1 MEFKPASMD
10 DAALLLKWR
19 NDPLTRSMSV
29 ATEEIDWE
37 SHIEW
42 LTGKISRNDSDI
54 YVVHHKDLPIASI
67 RCEQKEGYSEISWV
81 MAPEHRGRGLGKQM
95 LLEFVRRYKNK
106 YLATI
111 RIENI
116 ASQKICT
123 FAGFNNFTND
133 GGLLFYK
140 NY

>member
-1 MEFKPASMD
+1 MEILPACMD
-10 DAALLLKWR
+10 DAVLLLKWR
-19 NDPLTRSMSV
+19 NDPLTRSMSL
-29 ATEEIDWE
+29 TTDEIDWE
-37 SHIEW
+37 THIDW
-42 LTGKISRNDSDI
+42 FKGKISCDNSDI

-67 RCEQKEGYSEISWV
+67 RCEQKDGYSEISWV

-95 LLEFVRRYKNK
+95 LHKFVRHHKNK

-123 FAGFNNFTND
+123 FAGFNNFTNE
-133 GGLLFYK
+133 GGFLHYK